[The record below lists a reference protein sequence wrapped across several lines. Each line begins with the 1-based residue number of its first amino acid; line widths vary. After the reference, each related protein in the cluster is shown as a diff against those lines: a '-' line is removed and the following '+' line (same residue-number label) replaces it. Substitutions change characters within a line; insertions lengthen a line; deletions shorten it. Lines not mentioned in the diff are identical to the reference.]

1 MAVIVMCTYQQLNI
15 FSFRVI
21 QVASHSIENRK
32 PTALYFFFFDLTF
45 NCFHCLDETNR
56 MMTHYISY
64 TATICLSSSCPPS
77 NLFVVSNWEAC
88 AWAFIKE
95 RTRTKLTAGPNLE
108 NSRTHLHILSHLIMF
123 WRIPNPMLFYIT
135 YNNNSNLIIS
145 LWCHFPLYLYN
156 SAISNFG
163 TSYRAL

>member
-56 MMTHYISY
+56 MMTHSFRRFELRGLRVGFYKGADADE
-64 TATICLSSSCPPS
+64 T
-77 NLFVVSNWEAC
+77 
-88 AWAFIKE
+88 
-95 RTRTKLTAGPNLE
+95 
-108 NSRTHLHILSHLIMF
+108 NSRPKS
-123 WRIPNPMLFYIT
+123 
-135 YNNNSNLIIS
+135 
-145 LWCHFPLYLYN
+145 
-156 SAISNFG
+156 
-163 TSYRAL
+163 